1 MSEIQFVYPLTPFY
15 VEFGAHDGI
24 SNSNLRFLAEN
35 SHPGIFIESSKK
47 LFKKLKK
54 NVEHLPI
61 LPLLNMLDARN
72 NSLEKVLKRNNIK
85 FEEIV
90 IISID
95 IDSDDAEIFR
105 TIDWP
110 LLIVVVEY
118 NPTIPFDSDFM
129 QPAGKN
135 WGNSAKSIVKIANTK
150 DLYLIAI
157 TETNLIFLNRSFI
170 HIIPMI
176 SLFDNHELEHQ
187 LRFALAYDGS
197 ILLFSR
203 SGLNFT
209 KEVLPLGWTRAN
221 FVQPLPKFLRKFKK
235 LEKLK
240 IVYSTLKILAR
251 VTAYS
256 DVFRYIRKHLKG

>member
-1 MSEIQFVYPLTPFY
+1 
-15 VEFGAHDGI
+15 
-24 SNSNLRFLAEN
+24 
-35 SHPGIFIESSKK
+35 
-47 LFKKLKK
+47 
-54 NVEHLPI
+54 
-61 LPLLNMLDARN
+61 
-72 NSLEKVLKRNNIK
+72 
-85 FEEIV
+85 V

-95 IDSDDAEIFR
+95 IDSNDAEILR

-110 LLIVVVEY
+110 LLIAVVEY
-118 NPTIPFDSDFM
+118 NPTIPFDSNFI

-135 WGNSAKSIVKIANTK
+135 WGNSAKSIVEIANTK
-150 DLYLIAI
+150 DLYLVAI
-157 TETNLIFLNRSFI
+157 TETNLIFLNRSYI
-170 HIIPMI
+170 KAIKEI

-187 LRFALAYDGS
+187 NRFALAYDGS

-240 IVYSTLKILAR
+240 RVYSTLKILTR

-256 DVFRYIRKHLKG
+256 DVFRYIRKQLKR